1 MTTKKQLSLRQ
12 NLGIGDHIYLR
23 CFLDPIK
30 EQYQN
35 IYITH
40 ATDALA
46 YWFNNNQDRLKF
58 NTQLA
63 NLIYNEPPYKFII
76 NAHYPFYPNDR
87 IVKELNNKPIRP
99 NFDILCAGKSL
110 DINNYIVITTKVRQF
125 PKDKFEQIKDM
136 FFAALQELAK
146 RFTIVILG
154 ERTVERTKEY
164 DAEVNRNQV
173 FGLYDYLINHL
184 PQGKFIDL
192 TIPALG
198 NTPPTLSQFQQDC
211 LIIRNSVAAISFGI
225 GGNFWINYAVAKKI
239 IGFRADNEAG
249 TDLILNSCPNLFLTK
264 DINQFIQD
272 INDI

>member
-1 MTTKKQLSLRQ
+1 MKKTIFLRQ
-12 NLGIGDHIYLR
+12 NLGIGDHVFLR
-23 CFLDPIK
+23 SFLDPIK
-30 EQYQN
+30 NQYQN

-63 NLIYNEPPYKFII
+63 NLIYNEQPYKFIL
-76 NAHYPFYPNDR
+76 NANYPFFPNDR
-87 IVKELNNKPIRP
+87 IVKELNSKPIRP
-99 NFDILCAGKSL
+99 NLDCLCEGKSL

-125 PKDKFEQIKDM
+125 PKDQFERIKEM
-136 FFAALQELAK
+136 LSATLLELAN

-164 DAEVNRNQV
+164 DAEVNRNQI
-173 FGLYDYLINHL
+173 FGLYDYLINVL

-192 TIPALG
+192 TIPTLG

-211 LIIRNSVAAISFGI
+211 LLIKESVASISFGI
-225 GGNFWINYAVAKKI
+225 GGNFWINYAVAKQI
-239 IGFRADNEAG
+239 IGLRSDNETG
-249 TDLILNSCPNLFLTK
+249 TDLILDSSPNLFLTK
-264 DINQFIQD
+264 DMNQFIQNL
-272 INDI
+272 NDL